1 MSYVREAGSG
11 GHPPV
16 LHGRAGAQP
25 TPTEVT
31 TDRAPASPRVL
42 EEVMP
47 AACHVGSSM
56 RIILSRLITDG

>member
-1 MSYVREAGSG
+1 MSGKRDLAATRRFFTGELERS
-11 GHPPV
+11 P
-16 LHGRAGAQP
+16 R
-25 TPTEVT
+25 PTEVT

-47 AACHVGSSM
+47 AARAMWWSSM